1 MCLSQ
6 PTTWN
11 FEESMSKYSDDF
23 MRWLKLAGYTHCFFV
38 AGGNAMHLI
47 ESASYKFD
55 CIPFINEVGAAIAA
69 DSFNEICRENQR
81 AFVLV
86 TAGPG
91 LTNVTTAVA
100 SAWVDRR
107 ELLVIGGQA
116 KSTDLSRGKV
126 RQLGFQEIGGVE
138 ILSSITKKSVLI
150 DSQIGQAELNDYV
163 SISKTHPKGPVF
175 LELCLDV
182 TIQETK
188 DCSAISTKYSPSEL
202 SLGTFSKNDVAKVSE
217 MLNESSRPVIL
228 IGGGVDRHSCVA
240 NLRILRELGVPL
252 ATTFNGADRIGADYE
267 YYCGRPNWYG
277 SRWAN
282 LIIQQADLV
291 IALGARL
298 GLMQTGYNWR
308 EYVPNGKVVQIEIEH
323 RELSKGFPKLDA
335 GIVCDP
341 NEFLRGLCIELGN
354 KDFKG
359 IKAWQNQIQKIRR
372 DLALPEKANL
382 ASPGYVEY
390 YSFTNK
396 LMSKLRSSDNVNPCS
411 SGGSFES
418 FGRIMLNKTGQ
429 KWVTSP
435 GLASMGFGISGGIG
449 MALAYPE
456 NRTVVF
462 EGDGGLAQNMQEFGV
477 IRNLNANIKVFIAD
491 NGNYGS
497 IKSHQKAA
505 FNNHYVGCDKP
516 TGLWLPEW
524 EYIGKAFGI
533 PSLVVNDENAFGA
546 AFTELFEKE
555 GPAIF
560 IVKVDP
566 DQLFYPKILSAKQAN
581 GEIVSNPLHMM
592 EPPLS
597 AKEFR
602 EYAPYLT
609 G

>member
-1 MCLSQ
+1 
-6 PTTWN
+6 
-11 FEESMSKYSDDF
+11 MSKYSDDF
-23 MRWLKLAGYTHCFFV
+23 MNWLKLAGYTHCFFV

-69 DSFNEICRENQR
+69 DSFNEICREDQR

-107 ELLVIGGQA
+107 ELLIIGGQA

-138 ILSSITKKSVLI
+138 ILSSITKKSILI
-150 DSQIGQAELNDYV
+150 DAQIGQDELDGY
-163 SISKTHPKGPVF
+163 ISLTKTHPKGPVF
-175 LELCLDV
+175 LEVCLDV

-188 DCSAISTKYSPSEL
+188 KSLESSEGSRPGTSSLVKFSTHDAKM
-202 SLGTFSKNDVAKVSE
+202 VAT
-217 MLNESSRPVIL
+217 MLRRSSRPVIL
-228 IGGGVDRHSCVA
+228 LGGGIDRNSCVSDV
-240 NLRILRELGVPL
+240 NSLRDRGIPL
-252 ATTFNGADRIGADYE
+252 ATTFNGADRVGADYE
-267 YYCGRPNWYG
+267 YYCGKPNWYG

-291 IALGARL
+291 VAVGARL
-298 GLMQTGYNWR
+298 GLMQTGYNWKA
-308 EYVPNGKVVQIEIEH
+308 YVPNGKVVQVEIE
-323 RELSKGFPKLDA
+323 ENEINKGFPELEL
-335 GIVCDP
+335 GIHCDP
-341 NEFLRGLCIELGN
+341 NEFLRELCIELEDQ
-354 KDFKG
+354 DFIG
-359 IKAWQNQIQKIRR
+359 LETWRSQIQKIRS
-372 DLALPEKANL
+372 DLAVPDKRNV

-390 YSFTNK
+390 YSFTHE
-396 LMSKLRSSDNVNPCS
+396 LMSKLRATDNINPCS
-411 SGGSFES
+411 SGGTFES
-418 FGRIMLNKTGQ
+418 FGRVMLGKTGQ

-449 MALAYPE
+449 MALAHPE
-456 NRTVVF
+456 NRTVVL
-462 EGDGGLAQNMQEFGV
+462 EGDGGLSQNLQEFGV
-477 IRNLNANIKVFIAD
+477 IRKLNADMKIFIAD

-505 FNNHYVGCDKP
+505 FNNHYIGCDKA
-516 TGLWLPEW
+516 TGLWLPDW
-524 EYIGKAFGI
+524 EYIGKAFNI
-533 PSLVVNDENAFGA
+533 PTLVVTDKDTFGLD
-546 AFTELFEKE
+546 FTNLFESY

-566 DQLFYPKILSAKQAN
+566 DQVFYPKILSSKNEN
-581 GEIVSNPLHMM
+581 GEIVSNPLHQM

-597 AKEFR
+597 TSEFN
-602 EYAPYLT
+602 EYAPFLLELNQF
-609 G
+609 